1 MLNISQ
7 DYSLSY
13 CTWSLDI
20 SKGFYAYPLKWVLF
34 FLLCPCPTKEV
45 GGYVL
50 FMATFEKNL
59 ASCKYFPSYPSY
71 SVLPLQA
78 SISCFYLLS
87 FSPFPIPCL
96 LICTSSSPTFFQ
108 NLMPSISYLIFQL
121 RFRLGT
127 SNLIC
132 LNRTLASSPS
142 HCFSLRFPHLRK
154 CYHHLTNSLG

>member
-1 MLNISQ
+1 MPT
-7 DYSLSY
+7 LSSGCCFFSY
-13 CTWSLDI
+13 VHVPPRRWVGMFFSWPL
-20 SKGFYAYPLKWVLF
+20 SK
-34 FLLCPCPTKEV
+34 
-45 GGYVL
+45 
-50 FMATFEKNL
+50 KNL

-87 FSPFPIPCL
+87 ISPFPIPCL
-96 LICTSSSPTFFQ
+96 LICTSSSPAFFQ

-121 RFRLGT
+121 RFRMGT

-142 HCFSLRFPHLRK
+142 HRFSLRFPHLRK